1 MTWQTFVSHPLM
13 HDFGWPLVKIAV
25 LLGAVFFVVAY
36 IGWFERRVLGF
47 FQSRLGPNRVGPLG
61 LFQPVADGLKLMLKE
76 DLVPLNSH
84 SFLYRIAPI
93 FAFFPAFT
101 GFAVISWA
109 LPWKLDGG
117 YSFAFTV
124 KDVDLGILLI
134 LSLSSLS
141 VFGLIL
147 GGWASG
153 SKYPLMGAMRS
164 ASQML
169 AYEIPLT
176 LSVLSVIL
184 LAGSFRLSDIVAAQ
198 QGLGVAGLGGYKGI
212 YFIIPGFVAFV
223 VYLISA
229 VAETNRTP
237 FDLPEGESEIIG
249 FHTEYSGMRFAF
261 FFVAEYANVVLICV
275 VATCLFLGGYD
286 IPFLNDAALYEAH
299 PHLTSV
305 LGIGAFAA
313 KAALFAYFYVWIRA
327 TWPRYRYDQL
337 LRVGWVVLL
346 PVALANLMVVALLKL
361 WVLR

>member
-13 HDFGWPLVKIAV
+13 TTFGWPLVKIAV
-25 LLGAVFFVVAY
+25 MLGAVFFVVAY
-36 IGWFERRVLGF
+36 IGWFERRFLGF

-61 LFQPVADGLKLMLKE
+61 LLQPVADGLKLMLKE
-76 DLVPLNSH
+76 DLVPLNSRP
-84 SFLYRIAPI
+84 FLFKMAPV

-109 LPWKLDGG
+109 LPWTLDGG
-117 YSFAFTV
+117 HSFAFIV

-134 LSLSSLS
+134 LSLSSLTI
-141 VFGLIL
+141 FGLIL
-147 GGWASG
+147 GGWSSG

-198 QGLGVAGLGGYKGI
+198 QNLSIAGLGSYKGL
-212 YFIIPGFVAFV
+212 YFIIPGFIAFII
-223 VYLISA
+223 YMISS
-229 VAETNRTP
+229 VAESNRTP

-261 FFVAEYANVVLICV
+261 FFVAEYANVVLICI
-275 VATCLFLGGYD
+275 VATCLFFGGYD
-286 IPFLNDAALYEAH
+286 IPFVNDAALYGAH
-299 PHLTSV
+299 PHLTSI
-305 LGIGAFAA
+305 LGVCVFAA
-313 KAALFAYFYVWIRA
+313 KAALFAFFFIWIRA

-337 LRVGWVVLL
+337 LRIGWVVLL
-346 PVALANLMVVALLKL
+346 PVALGNLMLVALLKL

>member
-1 MTWQTFVSHPLM
+1 MTWHGFVTHPLM
-13 HDFGWPLVKIAV
+13 LTFGWPLVKIAV

-36 IGWFERRVLGF
+36 MTWFERRMLGF

-61 LFQPVADGLKLMLKE
+61 LLQPVADGLKNFLKE
-76 DLVPLNSH
+76 DLVPLNSR
-84 SFLYRIAPI
+84 SFFFRIAPI

-109 LPWKLDGG
+109 LPWKVSDDM
-117 YSFAFTV
+117 SFAFAV

-134 LSLSSLS
+134 LSLSSLTI
-141 VFGLIL
+141 FGLIL

-164 ASQML
+164 ASQMM

-184 LAGSFRLSDIVAAQ
+184 MAGSFRLSDIVAAQ
-198 QGLGVAGLGGYKGI
+198 QKLSIAGFGSYKGL
-212 YFIIPGFVAFV
+212 YFIVPGFIAFV
-223 VYLISA
+223 IYMIAS
-229 VAETNRTP
+229 VAESNRTP

-275 VATCLFLGGYD
+275 VSTCLFLGGYD
-286 IPFLNDAALYEAH
+286 IPFVDDAALYLTH
-299 PHLTSV
+299 PHWVSA
-305 LGIGAFAA
+305 LGVCAFAA
-313 KAALFAYFYVWIRA
+313 KAALFAFFFIWVRA

-346 PVALANLMVVALLKL
+346 PVALGNLMLVALLKL

>member
-1 MTWQTFVSHPLM
+1 
-13 HDFGWPLVKIAV
+13 
-25 LLGAVFFVVAY
+25 VAY
-36 IGWFERRVLGF
+36 IGWFERRFLGF
-47 FQSRLGPNRVGPLG
+47 FQSRLGPSRVGPLG
-61 LFQPVADGLKLMLKE
+61 LLQPVADGLKLMLKE

-84 SFLYRIAPI
+84 SFLYKIAPV

-109 LPWKLDGG
+109 LPLKIGADQ
-117 YSFAFTV
+117 SFLFVV

-147 GGWASG
+147 GGWAAG

-169 AYEIPLT
+169 AYEVPLT
-176 LSVLSVIL
+176 LSILSVIL
-184 LAGSFRLSDIVAAQ
+184 LAGSFRLSDIVTAQ
-198 QGLGVAGLGGYKGI
+198 QTLSVAGAGGYRGI
-212 YFIIPGFVAFV
+212 YFIIPGFVAFI

-261 FFVAEYANVVLICV
+261 FFVAEYANVVLVCV

-286 IPFLNDAALYEAH
+286 IPFLNDKALYDGGHHILIPILE
-299 PHLTSV
+299 
-305 LGIGAFAA
+305 ICAFAA
-313 KAALFAYFYVWIRA
+313 KCALFAYFYIWIRA

-346 PVALANLMVVALLKL
+346 PVALGNLMLVALLKL
-361 WVLR
+361 LVLR